1 MLEVVF
7 SDSHAASMSMAF
19 GHKNLLSGATAV
31 IFARDEDGTIDQA
44 ELEKFQR
51 EAQEREQRGWENA
64 IPLEGNPKNIIHL
77 PLALSVGNI
86 AEAGIGAEREAA
98 LSLLMGI
105 FPRLAYQVVNELLN
119 SARES
124 YAQLLKQDQS
134 GEPIRLWGSREPD
147 EACGLY
153 WLMEQLRP
161 IGLEKLE
168 VTLVELPAWKRRS
181 DSCIVQYAG
190 WGEVEPY
197 RLGQMALLGKKLPTD
212 YLRSL
217 ANHWRE
223 LQQENAFLRAMLNG
237 KLVSAPESLYDAF
250 ILRELAKQEEEFM
263 EARLVG
269 QVLGKYQLGISDAW
283 IALRIEQ
290 FIQGGLLIPVTT
302 PAPDDPVYRRILRK
316 AKG

>member
-1 MLEVVF
+1 M
-7 SDSHAASMSMAF
+7 
-19 GHKNLLSGATAV
+19 
-31 IFARDEDGTIDQA
+31 
-44 ELEKFQR
+44 
-51 EAQEREQRGWENA
+51 
-64 IPLEGNPKNIIHL
+64 
-77 PLALSVGNI
+77 
-86 AEAGIGAEREAA
+86 
-98 LSLLMGI
+98 
-105 FPRLAYQVVNELLN
+105 
-119 SARES
+119 
-124 YAQLLKQDQS
+124 
-134 GEPIRLWGSREPD
+134 
-147 EACGLY
+147 
-153 WLMEQLRP
+153 
-161 IGLEKLE
+161 
-168 VTLVELPAWKRRS
+168 
-181 DSCIVQYAG
+181 
-190 WGEVEPY
+190 
-197 RLGQMALLGKKLPTD
+197 LGKKLPTD

>member
-64 IPLEGNPKNIIHL
+64 ISLEGNPKNIIHL

-168 VTLVELPAWKRRS
+168 VTLVELPA
-181 DSCIVQYAG
+181 
-190 WGEVEPY
+190 
-197 RLGQMALLGKKLPTD
+197 
-212 YLRSL
+212 
-217 ANHWRE
+217 
-223 LQQENAFLRAMLNG
+223 
-237 KLVSAPESLYDAF
+237 
-250 ILRELAKQEEEFM
+250 
-263 EARLVG
+263 
-269 QVLGKYQLGISDAW
+269 
-283 IALRIEQ
+283 
-290 FIQGGLLIPVTT
+290 
-302 PAPDDPVYRRILRK
+302 
-316 AKG
+316 